1 MDAPLRQLSDS
12 IIDVTTIPI
21 SYRNRTF
28 FRLKNIVLLENY
40 LKYKKFIPKTARD
53 VLGIRNQADACVL
66 QKQGKMKIQWIFLRG
81 RGNSDELSVFSCIV
95 RSRCG
100 DFNRWRDAVARYVFI
115 RTDHRLGRRAVVVVC
130 GNRLF
135 REAAKEQ
142 MIQKRD

>member
-53 VLGIRNQADACVL
+53 VLG
-66 QKQGKMKIQWIFLRG
+66 
-81 RGNSDELSVFSCIV
+81 
-95 RSRCG
+95 
-100 DFNRWRDAVARYVFI
+100 
-115 RTDHRLGRRAVVVVC
+115 HP
-130 GNRLF
+130 
-135 REAAKEQ
+135 
-142 MIQKRD
+142 